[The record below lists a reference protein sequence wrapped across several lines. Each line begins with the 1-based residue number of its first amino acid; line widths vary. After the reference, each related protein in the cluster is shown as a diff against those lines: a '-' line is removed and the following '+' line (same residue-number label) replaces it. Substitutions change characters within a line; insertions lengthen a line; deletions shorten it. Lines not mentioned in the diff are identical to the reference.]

1 MATTAVI
8 HLENLKNNIMAARK
22 RIGSKRKICL
32 PVKADAY
39 GHGAVPV
46 SLAALD
52 AGVEYL
58 AVSGLYEGSELR
70 KAGISAPLLLLSQTL
85 PEELP
90 DIVDQDLIP
99 IVSDEDFIDEAARA
113 ADKAGRQL
121 CVHLKVDTGMG
132 RLGCSTDDCVK
143 LAAKITSSKNL
154 KLGGLVTH
162 FAVSDSLKENDV
174 GYTKAQIGEFNSMI
188 SIIKNAGIDP
198 GIVHAANTGAL
209 IYHDD
214 SYYDMVRP
222 GLYLYGYLPE
232 VKQAEAAPEVTPI
245 MELKSILVAIKKI
258 EQGDAVSY
266 GRSWIA
272 DRDTHIGIIPTG
284 YADGFPRGLSNN
296 HSVLI
301 RGKAYPIVGR
311 ICMDMSIIDLG
322 PNVEAER
329 WDEAVI
335 FGPSFINAKDIAE
348 KLGTIPYEITCNINK
363 RVPREY
369 IR

>member
-8 HLENLKNNIMAARK
+8 YLENLKLNIKAARK
-22 RIGSKRKICL
+22 RIGPHRKICL

-39 GHGAVPV
+39 GHGAVPL

-58 AVSGLYEGSELR
+58 AVSGIYEGTELR
-70 KAGISAPLLLLSQTL
+70 KGGIAAPLLLLSQTL

-90 DIVDQDLIP
+90 SIVDQDLIP
-99 IVSDEDFIDEAARA
+99 IVSDEDFIDEAAIA
-113 ADKAGRQL
+113 AGMAGKQL
-121 CVHLKVDTGMG
+121 TVHLKVDTGMG
-132 RLGCSTDDCVK
+132 RLGCKEEDCVK
-143 LAAKITSSKNL
+143 LAAKITGSKNL

-162 FAVSDSLKENDV
+162 FAVSDSLIKDDLE
-174 GYTKAQIGEFNSMI
+174 YTKEQINKFNSI
-188 SIIKNAGIDP
+188 VLIIKNAGIDP

-209 IYHDD
+209 VYHDD
-214 SYYDMVRP
+214 SYFDMVRP
-222 GLYLYGYLPE
+222 GLYLYGYLPHA
-232 VKQAEAAPEVTPI
+232 KQQDSTPEVLPL

-258 EQGDAVSY
+258 KKGEAVSY

-272 DRDTHIGIIPTG
+272 DKDTHIGIIPTG

-296 HSVLI
+296 HAVLI
-301 RGKAYPIVGR
+301 RGKAYPLVGR
-311 ICMDMSIIDLG
+311 ICMDMSMIDLG
-322 PNVEAER
+322 ANVEAER

-335 FGPSFINAKDIAE
+335 FGPAFINAKDMAE

-369 IR
+369 VE